1 MNINEILGNEKVKH
15 NLINAIKNNTVVN
28 SYLFVGTDGIGKKE
42 IAKEFA
48 RMLFC
53 EAEDIQNDSECRNC
67 RKFLEDNLIDF
78 KLIEAEGKT
87 IKIDQIR
94 TLNEDIYKLP
104 IETKKKVYIINDS
117 ELMTEEAQ
125 NALLKTLEEP
135 PKYALI
141 ILITSRED
149 LILTTIKSR
158 CTRILFNDLSE
169 DLIKEYINKN
179 MEDKDI
185 DENIIK
191 MSSGSIGKLLRIKEN
206 YAEIVELEKIVLKL
220 IQNKENSKAEFLKN
234 MEKAFAKKSR
244 ESIPDII
251 DFIEVLFFETL
262 KKENN
267 IDRKNAYINIVKKIE
282 SAKNKIA
289 TSRNQNMT
297 IDDLSLYMW
306 EEINENHSR
315 N

>member
-1 MNINEILGNEKVKH
+1 
-15 NLINAIKNNTVVN
+15 
-28 SYLFVGTDGIGKKE
+28 
-42 IAKEFA
+42 
-48 RMLFC
+48 
-53 EAEDIQNDSECRNC
+53 
-67 RKFLEDNLIDF
+67 
-78 KLIEAEGKT
+78 
-87 IKIDQIR
+87 
-94 TLNEDIYKLP
+94 
-104 IETKKKVYIINDS
+104 
-117 ELMTEEAQ
+117 MTEEAQ

-169 DLIKEYINKN
+169 DLIKEYINNN

-185 DENIIK
+185 DDNIIK

-206 YAEIVELEKIVLKL
+206 YSEIVELEKIVLNL
-220 IQNKENSKAEFLKN
+220 IQNKEESKVEFLKS

-267 IDRKNAYINIVKKIE
+267 INRKNAYINIVRKIE
-282 SAKNKIA
+282 STKNKIA

>member
-1 MNINEILGNEKVKH
+1 
-15 NLINAIKNNTVVN
+15 
-28 SYLFVGTDGIGKKE
+28 
-42 IAKEFA
+42 
-48 RMLFC
+48 
-53 EAEDIQNDSECRNC
+53 
-67 RKFLEDNLIDF
+67 
-78 KLIEAEGKT
+78 
-87 IKIDQIR
+87 
-94 TLNEDIYKLP
+94 
-104 IETKKKVYIINDS
+104 
-117 ELMTEEAQ
+117 MTEEAQ

-169 DLIKEYINKN
+169 DLIKEYINNN

-185 DENIIK
+185 DDNIIK

-206 YAEIVELEKIVLKL
+206 YSEIVELEKIVLNL
-220 IQNKENSKAEFLKN
+220 IQNKEKSKVEFLKS

-267 IDRKNAYINIVKKIE
+267 INRKNAYINIVRKIE
-282 SAKNKIA
+282 STKNKIA